1 MSEASVERSQ
11 LSRPLSWLVKFNDF
25 LCLIMTT
32 AALTLTT
39 VFIVLTLMEVVAR
52 TFFRY
57 SFIWSNE
64 FATATFVWSLFLG
77 SAVLFRSNSHLFV
90 DFLSLRPGGIPD
102 RLLGF
107 VTFTLVLLFACCFA
121 YYGFKLTLRGM
132 ERVTPI
138 MQMPMSVGWA
148 SLFVMGVTTIP
159 FCIEAYLAPGH
170 VPKKYIPPSA
180 V

>member
-1 MSEASVERSQ
+1 MNGESAKMSA
-11 LSRPLSWLVKFNDF
+11 PLRWLIQFNNM
-25 LCLIMTT
+25 LCFIMTT
-32 AALTLTT
+32 IALTLTAL
-39 VFIVLTLMEVVAR
+39 FIVLTLVEVIAR
-52 TFFRY
+52 TFFSY

-77 SAVLFRSNSHLFV
+77 SAVLFRSNSHLVV
-90 DFLSLRPGGIPD
+90 DFLSLRKGGAVD
-102 RLLGF
+102 RILGF
-107 VTFTLVLLFACCFA
+107 VTFVLILMFACCFA
-121 YYGFKLTLRGM
+121 YYGYKLTLRGV

-138 MQMPMSVGWA
+138 MGLPMSVGWS
-148 SLFVMGVTTIP
+148 SLLVMGAATIP